1 MCLSLKIA
9 DASTLATFIK
19 CWAAIALSSREVASP
34 LFMGAFFPQMD
45 LPVTVLPVRNENIS
59 KITALKAKAA
69 RTSVR
74 VESASA
80 LIWKCAMTASKS
92 NLGFQEILCCLSA
105 WKCAKGLCPPLPENY
120 AGNCLGNINIASM
133 EDGDDKLEL
142 QGLVSRIRKELE
154 EFGELAMG
162 DDIGFFKCTS
172 I

>member
-1 MCLSLKIA
+1 
-9 DASTLATFIK
+9 
-19 CWAAIALSSREVASP
+19 
-34 LFMGAFFPQMD
+34 
-45 LPVTVLPVRNENIS
+45 
-59 KITALKAKAA
+59 
-69 RTSVR
+69 
-74 VESASA
+74 
-80 LIWKCAMTASKS
+80 
-92 NLGFQEILCCLSA
+92 
-105 WKCAKGLCPPLPENY
+105 LCPPLPENY